1 MKQHHMHWFAMLL
14 LALVVAG
21 TPRTTLAGPSS
32 SDNLLE
38 LAGKS
43 GPAVGLGFGV
53 PRLQWQSIAPLPA
66 LAGSTTMDSPTSADL
81 ERSRALSFD
90 VKLGWPGA
98 DPPMGFEPYA
108 VMGPALFV
116 DSPYETSGMFGAAG
130 DPHLRLGARVGAGFN
145 WRVRRDVTLF
155 GSYDVTTTPFEGASP
170 LGLRAPA
177 ASSPTS
183 YDALYGIRFR
193 Y

>member
-1 MKQHHMHWFAMLL
+1 MKQRHVRWFALLL
-14 LALVVAG
+14 LAVVMAG
-21 TPRTTLAGPSS
+21 APGTTQAGSS

-38 LAGKS
+38 LAGKG
-43 GPAVGLGFGV
+43 GPSVGLGFGV
-53 PRLQWQSIAPLPA
+53 PRLDWQLIAPLPA
-66 LAGSTTMDSPTSADL
+66 LSGSTAADTPTSADL

-90 VKLGWPGA
+90 LKLGWPGT
-98 DPPMGFEPYA
+98 DLPQGFEPYA
-108 VMGPALFV
+108 VLGPALFV
-116 DSPYETSGMFGAAG
+116 DSPYDTYGMFGAAG
-130 DPHLRLGARVGAGFN
+130 DPHVRVGARVGAGFN

-177 ASSPTS
+177 TSSPTS

>member
-1 MKQHHMHWFAMLL
+1 MMLL
-14 LALVVAG
+14 AVAVAG
-21 TPRTTLAGPSS
+21 APGTTHAGSS
-32 SDNLLE
+32 SENLLE
-38 LAGKS
+38 LAAKG
-43 GPAVGLGFGV
+43 GPSVGLGFGV
-53 PRLQWQSIAPLPA
+53 PRLDWRLIAPLPT
-66 LAGSTTMDSPTSADL
+66 LSGSTSNDTPTSADL

-98 DPPMGFEPYA
+98 DLPMGFEPYA

-116 DSPYETSGMFGAAG
+116 DSPYETYGMHGAAG

-145 WRVRRDVTLF
+145 WRLRSDVTLF

-170 LGLRAPA
+170 LGLRTPA
-177 ASSPTS
+177 SSSPTS